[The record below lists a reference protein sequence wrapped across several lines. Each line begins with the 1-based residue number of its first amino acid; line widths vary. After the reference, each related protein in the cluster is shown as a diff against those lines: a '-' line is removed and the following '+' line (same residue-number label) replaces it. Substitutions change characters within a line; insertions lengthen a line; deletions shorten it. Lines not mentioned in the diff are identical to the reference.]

1 MIISKNIGEKKMKA
15 LIVIDVQEGIIE
27 KYNKELILSINNE
40 VEAFSKTSNR
50 VIYIKNVF
58 HLKKGI
64 KNIPLSKDLHILSNN
79 IFEKKQ
85 ASAMT
90 NQDLLA
96 FLKQKEI
103 DEVTLIGIDG
113 NICVAATAKEA
124 IKKGLQVVLKLNAIG
139 IRNDKAFLKTKKQLL
154 DLGVQLE

>member
-1 MIISKNIGEKKMKA
+1 MKA

-40 VEAFSKTSNR
+40 IDTFSKTSNR

-58 HLKKGI
+58 HFKKGI
-64 KNIPLSKDLHILSNN
+64 KNCPLSKDLYIVSND
-79 IFEKKQ
+79 IFEKEQ
-85 ASAMT
+85 ASVMT
-90 NQDLLA
+90 NQDLFA
-96 FLKQKEI
+96 ILKQKEV

>member
-1 MIISKNIGEKKMKA
+1 MKA

-27 KYNKELILSINNE
+27 KYNKELILSMNNE
-40 VEAFSKTSNR
+40 VETFSKTSNR

-58 HLKKGI
+58 HLKKEI
-64 KNIPLSKDLHILSNN
+64 KNIPLSKNLYIVSND
-79 IFEKKQ
+79 IFEKEQ

-103 DEVTLIGIDG
+103 DEVTLIGIDS
-113 NICVAATAKEA
+113 NICIAATAKEA

-139 IRNDKAFLKTKKQLL
+139 ITNKKRFIKIKEQLL
-154 DLGVQLE
+154 DLGVQFE